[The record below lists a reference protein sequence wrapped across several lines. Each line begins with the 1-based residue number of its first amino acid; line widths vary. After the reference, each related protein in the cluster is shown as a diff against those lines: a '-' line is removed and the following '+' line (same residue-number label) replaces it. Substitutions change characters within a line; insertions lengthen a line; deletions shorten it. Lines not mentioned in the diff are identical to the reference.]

1 VTNGDKCLELG
12 HRHRH
17 LRRDGCFLLGEVM
30 NARVRRGLAVMGLIL
45 MAASL
50 SGCIVEGPGRP
61 GGGWCYWHPGACR

>member
-1 VTNGDKCLELG
+1 
-12 HRHRH
+12 
-17 LRRDGCFLLGEVM
+17 M

-61 GGGWCYWHPGACR
+61 GGGGGWCYWHPGACR

>member
-1 VTNGDKCLELG
+1 LNPVTCIGTCAASVRL
-12 HRHRH
+12 
-17 LRRDGCFLLGEVM
+17 FVGEVM
-30 NARVRRGLAVMGLIL
+30 NARLRRGFAVMGLIL